1 MASAVKVPPL
11 NVRLGAT
18 RFDPD
23 DAPHIDASALVPG
36 SPEARAVVAVCP
48 AVVYRETPTAVLA
61 DAAAC
66 LECGAC
72 LAVASGGLRWT
83 YPRGGTGVRFR
94 EG

>member
-1 MASAVKVPPL
+1 MKVPPRNQL
-11 NVRLGAT
+11 LGAT

-23 DAPHIDASALVPG
+23 ATSHIDPDALVPG

-48 AVVYRETPTAVLA
+48 AEVYRERDGRIVA
-61 DAAAC
+61 DAAKC

-72 LAVASGGLRWT
+72 LAVASGNLTWE

-94 EG
+94 QG